1 VSFFSKIKFLT
12 KIHNRKQRSSLE
24 NIEHKNDLYSKFSSD
39 KFNQNLNS
47 VKDIQGWRN
56 RLIDSIPNFNE
67 DVNFIDLGCG
77 LGDKT
82 YRIINNSNLKY
93 KNIFLVDFSNKAT
106 KIFSNFCKN
115 DNVSIYNCDVI
126 LALDKIEDNS
136 LDIIIAFGFIHELD
150 DRKSFFLKLKKK
162 MKQNSLLYISDNDL
176 YFSAN
181 ELNTEL
187 QECKVDNCVYMRIL
201 KLFNIHIFYRVSY
214 KNNFSKFLSFYH
226 QERSDKIISISSTF
240 NNVLKKI

>member
-1 VSFFSKIKFLT
+1 
-12 KIHNRKQRSSLE
+12 
-24 NIEHKNDLYSKFSSD
+24 
-39 KFNQNLNS
+39 
-47 VKDIQGWRN
+47 
-56 RLIDSIPNFNE
+56 
-67 DVNFIDLGCG
+67 
-77 LGDKT
+77 
-82 YRIINNSNLKY
+82 
-93 KNIFLVDFSNKAT
+93 
-106 KIFSNFCKN
+106 
-115 DNVSIYNCDVI
+115 
-126 LALDKIEDNS
+126 
-136 LDIIIAFGFIHELD
+136 
-150 DRKSFFLKLKKK
+150 

-240 NNVLKKI
+240 NNVLKKFDDENS